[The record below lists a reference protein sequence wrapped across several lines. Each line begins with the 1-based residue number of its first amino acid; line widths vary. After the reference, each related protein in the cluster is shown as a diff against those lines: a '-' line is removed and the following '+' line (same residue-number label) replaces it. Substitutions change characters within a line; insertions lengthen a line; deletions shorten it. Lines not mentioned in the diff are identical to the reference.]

1 MSEEHV
7 TEKFCWDWVVRGSLS
22 RLEEEI
28 GCGVGVVIR
37 GVASVDG
44 LGGKI
49 GGVFEKGAW
58 FGIAGCLTVFPHP
71 FS

>member
-1 MSEEHV
+1 M
-7 TEKFCWDWVVRGSLS
+7 
-22 RLEEEI
+22 EEEI